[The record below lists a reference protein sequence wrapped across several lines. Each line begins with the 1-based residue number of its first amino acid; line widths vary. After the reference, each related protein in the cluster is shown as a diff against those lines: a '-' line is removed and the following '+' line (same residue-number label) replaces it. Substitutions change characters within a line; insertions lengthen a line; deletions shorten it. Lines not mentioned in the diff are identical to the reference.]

1 MNRSYRT
8 DGQTETGAG
17 IGRVAPRLC
26 GMARGAVMILLVFAA
41 PAANAAA
48 PEPGPAID
56 YAPLAFY
63 PDRWRE
69 LGIEPMLHPWPA
81 RTLVLL
87 TPAADLDRG
96 TMEIFLGRLDAGWEH
111 YAALV
116 GVEPG
121 RHKLLDGRTTIAA
134 VPDGRLTCGI
144 GCGRIGVTGIE
155 VAGFDRDFALVK
167 ESPAAFPHYYFYEM
181 GRNWYVFGDR
191 HSSFIT
197 GYAVFM
203 RYSCMDAAGC
213 EDPEARLR
221 AAIERA
227 EAAHAAG
234 EMDFLRAFT
243 MQGGLTEKQPRLAGF
258 DGPCD
263 QPVLYASAMLKLR
276 RDRGGDAWTKRFFAA
291 LLQCPAVPAD
301 TPAGA
306 LAQCRAWLVAASVAA
321 RRDLSDVFCDRW
333 RLPLLPAARKVLA
346 AIDWEAADLDAAQI
360 LAGLPAE

>member
-1 MNRSYRT
+1 
-8 DGQTETGAG
+8 
-17 IGRVAPRLC
+17 
-26 GMARGAVMILLVFAA
+26 MACMAALLLLGPLA
-41 PAANAAA
+41 PAAPAAA

-69 LGIEPMLHPWPA
+69 LGVEPRLHPWQG

-87 TPAADLDRG
+87 TPSADLDPG
-96 TMEIFLGRLDAGWEH
+96 TMEIFLRRLDAGWEH

-116 GVEPG
+116 GVEPAP
-121 RHKLLDGRTTIAA
+121 HKRLDGRPTIAA

-144 GCGRIGVTGIE
+144 GCGRVGSTGIE

-167 ESPAAFPHYYFYEM
+167 ESPTAFPHYYFYEM

-203 RYSCMDAAGC
+203 RYSCMDAAAC
-213 EDPEARLR
+213 EDREAALR

-227 EAAHAAG
+227 ETAHAAG

-243 MQGGLTEKQPRLAGF
+243 MQGGLTEKEPRLKRF
-258 DGPCD
+258 VGPCD

-276 RDRGGDAWTKRFFAA
+276 RDHGGDAWTKRFFSA
-291 LLQCPAVPAD
+291 LMQCPAVRPD

-306 LAQCRAWLVAASVAA
+306 LAQCRAWLVAASMAA

-333 RLPLLPAARKVLA
+333 RLPMSPAARRALA
-346 AIDWEAADLDAAQI
+346 AINWQAADLDAGEI
-360 LAGLPAE
+360 LASLPAD